1 MVRRG
6 RVEGVCAGVA
16 HLKATINLLKA
27 AFNSCACSVSPSLS
41 LSFSHCS
48 KSVCTCFA
56 VYLFLIFYFFCDYS
70 GFVFGS
76 IIPVV
81 ELQIAATVGER
92 VAQSF

>member
-1 MVRRG
+1 MP
-6 RVEGVCAGVA
+6 A
-16 HLKATINLLKA
+16 LSLL
-27 AFNSCACSVSPSLS
+27 LS

-81 ELQIAATVGER
+81 ELQIAATVTQRAAKLESLWGSSEEWG
-92 VAQSF
+92 